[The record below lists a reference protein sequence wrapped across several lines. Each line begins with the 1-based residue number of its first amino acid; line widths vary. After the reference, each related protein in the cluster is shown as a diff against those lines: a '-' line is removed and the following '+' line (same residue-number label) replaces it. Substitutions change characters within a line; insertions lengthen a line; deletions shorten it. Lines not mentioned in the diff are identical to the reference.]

1 MADTSNLSNF
11 LEDVADAIRTKKET
25 TEKIPAANFD
35 TEILSITTGLDTSDA
50 TATVNDILAP
60 KTAYVDGE
68 KITGNI
74 QATYTS
80 EYIRTKTISKTNVFD
95 FNDIIAVCGEPDT
108 REIKVYKVN
117 NETLIDELTI
127 TFDSINIAPN
137 YQLYSA
143 CISKLPVDG
152 TIYNI
157 CLYIYDPDSSYSV
170 DQMLYVIR
178 FDTST
183 HNIITGTSDLSSVI
197 YSNVE
202 LVELVEGRFHNQY
215 GSVVSHPT
223 NPNCFVCGV
232 GGNMNTRYG
241 RIYCNLIKFV
251 NEVPTITFFQLLC
264 DSSAIVDTIFIYF
277 DIVPVNLTDTYI
289 FVKQISTG
297 SYRDKY
303 HCCLLKFDEITNTI
317 TETLFNEE
325 TYGAGILNKD
335 YYIRDNN
342 QIISFAT
349 GETVGTFP
357 ITLSWQQL
365 IKSAGEDKFLLFDIN
380 AHLVSLYEY
389 NVGDSEAI
397 LKESYTYNDNWNVKL
412 NVGYMLITDIGTAI
426 NYYDRGSHIISV
438 METSDT
444 VVKSLT
450 IRDKTYIDASD
461 TTASAADIL
470 LGETAYNISGKV
482 IGTMPNNGEL
492 NYDVSTSEQ
501 TIPAGYT
508 SGGTIA
514 ASPLT
519 EAEYESCLG
528 LSEQILGENVSL

>member
-11 LEDVADAIRTKKET
+11 LEDVANAIRTKKET

-35 TEILSITTGLDTSDA
+35 TEILGITTGLDTSDA

-80 EYIRTKTISKTNVFD
+80 EYTKTKTINKTNVFD

-127 TFDSINIAPN
+127 AFDSINIASN

-183 HNIITGTSDLSSVI
+183 HNIIAGTSDLSRVI

-202 LVELVEGRFHNQY
+202 LGEGRFNNQY
-215 GSVVSHPT
+215 GSVASHPT

-232 GGNMNTRYG
+232 GGNINIRYG

-251 NEVPTITFFQLLC
+251 NEVPTITEFQLLC
-264 DSSAIVDTIFIYF
+264 GYGSLGDNTLIYF

-289 FVKQISTG
+289 FIRQTSTG
-297 SYRDKY
+297 GHY
-303 HCCLLKFDEITNTI
+303 CCLLKFDEITNTI
-317 TETLFNEE
+317 TETIFTEK
-325 TYGAGILNKD
+325 TYGAGILNNFFC
-335 YYIRDNN
+335 YRRDSRNFSNN
-342 QIISFAT
+342 IILAT
-349 GETVGTFP
+349 
-357 ITLSWQQL
+357 
-365 IKSAGEDKFLLFDIN
+365 IN
-380 AHLVSLYEY
+380 
-389 NVGDSEAI
+389 
-397 LKESYTYNDNWNVKL
+397 
-412 NVGYMLITDIGTAI
+412 
-426 NYYDRGSHIISV
+426 
-438 METSDT
+438 
-444 VVKSLT
+444 
-450 IRDKTYIDASD
+450 
-461 TTASAADIL
+461 
-470 LGETAYNISGKV
+470 
-482 IGTMPNNGEL
+482 
-492 NYDVSTSEQ
+492 
-501 TIPAGYT
+501 
-508 SGGTIA
+508 
-514 ASPLT
+514 
-519 EAEYESCLG
+519 
-528 LSEQILGENVSL
+528 

>member
-74 QATYTS
+74 QAAYTS

-117 NETLIDELTI
+117 NETLTNELPI

-157 CLYIYDPDSSYSV
+157 CLYVYDPDSSYSV
-170 DQMLYVIR
+170 DQMLYIIR

-183 HNIITGTSDLSSVI
+183 HDIIAGTSDLSRVI

-202 LVELVEGRFHNQY
+202 LGAGRFHNQY
-215 GSVVSHPT
+215 GSVTSHPT

-232 GGNMNTRYG
+232 GGNINTMYG

-251 NEVPTITFFQLLC
+251 NEVPTITEFQLLC
-264 DSSAIVDTIFIYF
+264 GYVGLEDNTFIYF
-277 DIVPVNLTDTYI
+277 DIVPVNLIDTYI
-289 FVKQISTG
+289 FIKQTSTDG
-297 SYRDKY
+297 GHY
-303 HCCLLKFDEITNTI
+303 CCLLKFDEITNTI
-317 TETLFNEE
+317 TETVFTEKA
-325 TYGAGILNKD
+325 YGAGILNKD

-389 NVGDSEAI
+389 NVGDSEVI

-444 VVKSLT
+444 AIKSLT
-450 IRDKTYIDASD
+450 IKNKTYIDVSD
-461 TTASAADIL
+461 STASAADIL
-470 LGETAYNISGKV
+470 LGETAYGGNEQI

-492 NYDVSTSEQ
+492 NYGISTSEQ

-519 EAEYESCLG
+519 EAEYNECL
-528 LSEQILGENVSL
+528 EVTQEILGQSVSL

>member
-1 MADTSNLSNF
+1 MNISTFLVLPQRNF
-11 LEDVADAIRTKKET
+11 LSHINHASIEKPFYWGKNAIRTKKET

-35 TEILSITTGLDTSDA
+35 TEILGITTGLDTSDA

-74 QATYTS
+74 QVAYTS
-80 EYIRTKTISKTNVFD
+80 EYTRTKTISKTNVFD
-95 FNDIIAVCGEPDT
+95 FNDIIAICGEPDT

-117 NETLIDELTI
+117 NETLTNELTI
-127 TFDSINIAPN
+127 AFDSINIASN

-183 HNIITGTSDLSSVI
+183 HNIIAGTSDLSIVI

-232 GGNMNTRYG
+232 GGNISTMYG

-251 NEVPTITFFQLLC
+251 NEVPTITFFQLMC
-264 DSSAIVDTIFIYF
+264 GYSSLGDNTFIYF

-289 FVKQISTG
+289 FIKQTSIRG
-297 SYRDKY
+297 SRHY
-303 HCCLLKFDEITNTI
+303 CGLLKFDEITNTI
-317 TETLFNEE
+317 TETVFTEK

-365 IKSAGEDKFLLFDIN
+365 IKSAGEDKFLLFDIIG
-380 AHLVSLYEY
+380 HP
-389 NVGDSEAI
+389 SE
-397 LKESYTYNDNWNVKL
+397 
-412 NVGYMLITDIGTAI
+412 
-426 NYYDRGSHIISV
+426 
-438 METSDT
+438 
-444 VVKSLT
+444 
-450 IRDKTYIDASD
+450 
-461 TTASAADIL
+461 
-470 LGETAYNISGKV
+470 
-482 IGTMPNNGEL
+482 
-492 NYDVSTSEQ
+492 
-501 TIPAGYT
+501 
-508 SGGTIA
+508 
-514 ASPLT
+514 
-519 EAEYESCLG
+519 
-528 LSEQILGENVSL
+528 